1 MPSPRGSFAPSTG
14 GGGRYESISTGSR
27 YGGGRTE
34 PCRMCRQG
42 SVSDRQ
48 RQRAASADRDQRLTG
63 RGLGAARTGASRCQ
77 ACAPG
82 LRLTALA
89 APAIGFTGVSG
100 TASMPVREHC
110 GPDGRRNAWDRCVAD
125 GLRHCPPEW
134 HRNLWGFAFGIFI
147 EQRRAGIGSIAAGP
161 FAPCGFYW
169 RVGPRVSRSSAPGPA
184 R

>member
-1 MPSPRGSFAPSTG
+1 MPSPRGSFASSTG

-110 GPDGRRNAWDRCVAD
+110 GPDGHRNAWGRCPTDCDTARPN
-125 GLRHCPPEW
+125 GTAIFGAL
-134 HRNLWGFAFGIFI
+134 AFGPFI
-147 EQRRAGIGSIAAGP
+147 EHRRAGLGSIAAGP